1 MLLCHCAAVSDR
13 AVRAAIDSGARG
25 EEEVAQHCGAATRCG
40 GCLPALRRMLDE
52 HHRTTDYARADVLQP
67 A

>member
-25 EEEVAQHCGAATRCG
+25 EDEVAEHCGASLRCG
-40 GCLPALRRMLDE
+40 GCLPALRRVLDE
-52 HHRTTDYARADVLQP
+52 HLMTDRTHADVLQP